1 MGETLRLTDFIRW
14 MYWIH
19 IYLIVGMVVLA
30 TIVYSSM
37 SSRFLFFAPL
47 LAEGPGLSSQ
57 GSV

>member
-1 MGETLRLTDFIRW
+1 VGVLDLFFIP
-14 MYWIH
+14 
-19 IYLIVGMVVLA
+19 LQEMVVLA

-37 SSRFLFFAPL
+37 SSRFSFPAPL